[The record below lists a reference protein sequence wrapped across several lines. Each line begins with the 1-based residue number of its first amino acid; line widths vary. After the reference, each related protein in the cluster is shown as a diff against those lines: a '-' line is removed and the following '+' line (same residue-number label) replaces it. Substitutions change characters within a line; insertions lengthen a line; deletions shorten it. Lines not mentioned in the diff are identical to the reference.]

1 VSENTTESTENTVS
15 ENEITEPAKQPVNP
29 PKETSNE
36 TQTEPVT
43 EKITAPENT
52 QEEVNKE
59 VQNTEAKKEVQK
71 EIRKSFNEKDTARE
85 TARNSDTQQAKEE
98 TTKEPK
104 NEAKKE
110 VQKEI
115 RESFNEEE
123 ESKKEVK
130 EDAKKETPKETK
142 NEAKKEVQAEIRE
155 SFNEST
161 EEAQSE
167 QVEEVKAPEPPVN
180 HYNGNTV
187 VAIDGPSGTG
197 KSTTAKLLAKRLNY
211 LYIDSGA
218 MYRAVTYSVLQ
229 NKIPV
234 TEVAQIIEHAKGLDI
249 ILEDEKVLLNGED
262 ISAPVRGV
270 TVTSNVSTISAIKEV
285 REMLVAKQREYAQTN
300 NVVMD
305 GRDIG
310 TVVFPYAQYKYFL
323 VCDLKTRAARRQQDF
338 RDLGLEIAT
347 NKIVMELRKRDDIDT
362 KREESPLKKAEDAV
376 EVDTTNMIIEEQV
389 ECIYRKIVPK

>member
-1 VSENTTESTENTVS
+1 MSENTNESTGNTVNANEVKSDKNAIENQPANPQS
-15 ENEITEPAKQPVNP
+15 ETVTGKVTTPEDKQEEILKEEV
-29 PKETSNE
+29 PKEE
-36 TQTEPVT
+36 
-43 EKITAPENT
+43 I
-52 QEEVNKE
+52 
-59 VQNTEAKKEVQK
+59 QN
-71 EIRKSFNEKDTARE
+71 
-85 TARNSDTQQAKEE
+85 
-98 TTKEPK
+98 
-104 NEAKKE
+104 
-110 VQKEI
+110 EI
-115 RESFNEEE
+115 RESLNNENKSDEA
-123 ESKKEVK
+123 KEVAQETEKTNRPETVK
-130 EDAKKETPKETK
+130 EAPVKETPKE
-142 NEAKKEVQAEIRE
+142 EVQNEIRE

-161 EEAQSE
+161 DEEQE
-167 QVEEVKAPEPPVN
+167 IKAPEPPVN

-234 TEVAQIIEHAKGLDI
+234 TDIAAIIEHTKGLDI
-249 ILEDEKVLLNGED
+249 VLEDEKVLLNGED

-270 TVTSNVSTISAIKEV
+270 QVTSNVSTISAIKEV
-285 REMLVAKQREYAQTN
+285 REMLVAKQREYAMTN
-300 NVVMD
+300 SVVMD

-323 VCDLKTRAARRQQDF
+323 ICDLKTRAARRQQDF

-362 KREESPLKKAEDAV
+362 KREESPLRKADDAV

-389 ECIYRKIVPK
+389 ECIHRKIVPR

>member
-1 VSENTTESTENTVS
+1 VSDNTTENIDNV
-15 ENEITEPAKQPVNP
+15 NEITEPENQPVNP
-29 PKETSNE
+29 PQEASNE
-36 TQTEPVT
+36 AQTEHVT
-43 EKITAPENT
+43 EKVTTPEDK
-52 QEEVNKE
+52 QAKE
-59 VQNTEAKKEVQK
+59 EVQK
-71 EIRKSFNEKDTARE
+71 EIRESLNNDSKNNETKSSE
-85 TARNSDTQQAKEE
+85 AKEVKPAE
-98 TTKEPK
+98 EKTNKPDTVKEEVQKKEAPAIEAPK
-104 NEAKKE
+104 EE

-115 RESFNEEE
+115 RESFNE
-123 ESKKEVK
+123 
-130 EDAKKETPKETK
+130 
-142 NEAKKEVQAEIRE
+142 
-155 SFNEST
+155 ST
-161 EEAQSE
+161 EESE
-167 QVEEVKAPEPPVN
+167 EQEIKAPEPPVN

-234 TEVAQIIEHAKGLDI
+234 TDIAAIIEHTKGLDI
-249 ILEDEKVLLNGED
+249 VLEDEKVLLNGED

-270 TVTSNVSTISAIKEV
+270 SVTSNVSTISAIKEV
-285 REMLVAKQREYAQTN
+285 REMLVAKQREYAMTN
-300 NVVMD
+300 SVVMD

-323 VCDLKTRAARRQQDF
+323 ICDLKTRAARRQQDF

-362 KREESPLKKAEDAV
+362 KREESPLRKADDAV

-389 ECIYRKIVPK
+389 ECIYRKIVPR

>member
-1 VSENTTESTENTVS
+1 MSENTSETNVTPSDESASNQEVKSHQQETI
-15 ENEITEPAKQPVNP
+15 NE
-29 PKETSNE
+29 
-36 TQTEPVT
+36 QTT
-43 EKITAPENT
+43 PENT
-52 QEEVNKE
+52 QEESVK
-59 VQNTEAKKEVQK
+59 
-71 EIRKSFNEKDTARE
+71 E
-85 TARNSDTQQAKEE
+85 TANEAKEE
-98 TTKEPK
+98 
-104 NEAKKE
+104 
-110 VQKEI
+110 VQTEI
-115 RESFNEEE
+115 R
-123 ESKKEVK
+123 
-130 EDAKKETPKETK
+130 D
-142 NEAKKEVQAEIRE
+142 

-161 EEAQSE
+161 AEAESEQIEEAPKQKE
-167 QVEEVKAPEPPVN
+167 VENIN

-218 MYRAVTYSVLQ
+218 MYRAVTYAVLQ

-234 TEVAQIIEHAKGLDI
+234 TETAQIIELTKGLDI
-249 ILEDEKVLLNGED
+249 ILEDEKVMLNGED

-270 TVTSNVSTISAIKEV
+270 NVTSNVSTISAIKEV
-285 REMLVAKQREYAQTN
+285 REMLVAKQREYALTN
-300 NVVMD
+300 SVVMD

-362 KREESPLKKAEDAV
+362 KREESPLRKADDAV

>member
-1 VSENTTESTENTVS
+1 MSENTNESTGNTVNANEVKS
-15 ENEITEPAKQPVNP
+15 DKSAIENQPANP
-29 PKETSNE
+29 
-36 TQTEPVT
+36 QTETVT
-43 EKITAPENT
+43 EKVTAPED
-52 QEEVNKE
+52 K
-59 VQNTEAKKEVQK
+59 
-71 EIRKSFNEKDTARE
+71 
-85 TARNSDTQQAKEE
+85 QAKE
-98 TTKEPK
+98 
-104 NEAKKE
+104 E

-115 RESFNEEE
+115 RESLNNENKSDEA
-123 ESKKEVK
+123 KEVSQSTEKTNKPETVK
-130 EDAKKETPKETK
+130 EEAPVKETPTKEAPK
-142 NEAKKEVQAEIRE
+142 EEVQKEIRE

-161 EEAQSE
+161 EEAEE
-167 QVEEVKAPEPPVN
+167 QEIKAPEPVIN

-234 TEVAQIIEHAKGLDI
+234 TDIAAIIEHTKGLDI
-249 ILEDEKVLLNGED
+249 VLEDEKVLLNGED

-270 TVTSNVSTISAIKEV
+270 QVTSNVSTISAIKEV
-285 REMLVAKQREYAQTN
+285 REMLVAKQREYAMTN
-300 NVVMD
+300 SVVMD

-323 VCDLKTRAARRQQDF
+323 ICDLKTRAARRQQDF

-362 KREESPLKKAEDAV
+362 KREESPLRKADDAV

-389 ECIYRKIVPK
+389 ECIHRKIVPR

>member
-1 VSENTTESTENTVS
+1 MSENTNESTGNTVNANEVKGDKSAS
-15 ENEITEPAKQPVNP
+15 ENQPANPQNETVTDKVATPEDKQEA
-29 PKETSNE
+29 PKEEIQKKEIQNEIRESFSNDSE
-36 TQTEPVT
+36 NNENKSDEAKEVQQST
-43 EKITAPENT
+43 EKI
-52 QEEVNKE
+52 NKPDT
-59 VQNTEAKKEVQK
+59 VKEAKKEVQ
-71 EIRKSFNEKDTARE
+71 N
-85 TARNSDTQQAKEE
+85 
-98 TTKEPK
+98 
-104 NEAKKE
+104 
-110 VQKEI
+110 
-115 RESFNEEE
+115 
-123 ESKKEVK
+123 
-130 EDAKKETPKETK
+130 
-142 NEAKKEVQAEIRE
+142 EIRE

-161 EEAQSE
+161 AEAEEQE
-167 QVEEVKAPEPPVN
+167 IKAPEPPVN

-234 TEVAQIIEHAKGLDI
+234 TDTAAIIEHTKGLDI
-249 ILEDEKVLLNGED
+249 VLEDEKVLLNGED

-270 TVTSNVSTISAIKEV
+270 QVTSNVSTISAIKEV
-285 REMLVAKQREYAQTN
+285 REMLVAKQREYAMTN
-300 NVVMD
+300 SVVMD

-323 VCDLKTRAARRQQDF
+323 ICDLKTRAARRQQDF

-362 KREESPLKKAEDAV
+362 KREESPLRKADDAV

-389 ECIYRKIVPK
+389 ECIYRKIVPR

>member
-1 VSENTTESTENTVS
+1 MSENTNESTGNTVNANEVKSDESAIENQPANPQS
-15 ENEITEPAKQPVNP
+15 ET
-29 PKETSNE
+29 
-36 TQTEPVT
+36 VT
-43 EKITAPENT
+43 EKVTTPDNT
-52 QEEVNKE
+52 QEE
-59 VQNTEAKKEVQK
+59 
-71 EIRKSFNEKDTARE
+71 
-85 TARNSDTQQAKEE
+85 AKEE
-98 TTKEPK
+98 VPKE
-104 NEAKKE
+104 EI
-110 VQKEI
+110 QKEI
-115 RESFNEEE
+115 RESLNNENKTDE
-123 ESKKEVK
+123 
-130 EDAKKETPKETK
+130 AKDVPQSTEKTNKPETVKETPK
-142 NEAKKEVQAEIRE
+142 KEIQSEIRE

-161 EEAQSE
+161 AEAEAE

-234 TEVAQIIEHAKGLDI
+234 TDIAAIIEHTKGLDI
-249 ILEDEKVLLNGED
+249 VLENEKVLLNGED

-270 TVTSNVSTISAIKEV
+270 QVTSNVSTISAIKEV
-285 REMLVAKQREYAQTN
+285 REMLVAKQREYAMTN
-300 NVVMD
+300 SVVMD

-323 VCDLKTRAARRQQDF
+323 ICDLKTRAARRQQDF

-362 KREESPLKKAEDAV
+362 KREESPLRKADDAV

-389 ECIYRKIVPK
+389 EFIHRKIVPR

>member
-1 VSENTTESTENTVS
+1 VSENTTESTDNTVNANEVKNAES
-15 ENEITEPAKQPVNP
+15 VTENQPAGESVTPPSDTKKETVTETVTTPEDKTEET
-29 PKETSNE
+29 KETS
-36 TQTEPVT
+36 
-43 EKITAPENT
+43 I
-52 QEEVNKE
+52 KE
-59 VQNTEAKKEVQK
+59 VQNNNTPEAVEEVQ
-71 EIRKSFNEKDTARE
+71 N
-85 TARNSDTQQAKEE
+85 
-98 TTKEPK
+98 
-104 NEAKKE
+104 
-110 VQKEI
+110 
-115 RESFNEEE
+115 
-123 ESKKEVK
+123 
-130 EDAKKETPKETK
+130 
-142 NEAKKEVQAEIRE
+142 EIRE

-161 EEAQSE
+161 AEAE
-167 QVEEVKAPEPPVN
+167 AEEVEQEIKAPEPVII

-234 TEVAQIIEHAKGLDI
+234 TDTAAIIEHTKGLDI
-249 ILEDEKVLLNGED
+249 VLEDEKVMLNGED

-270 TVTSNVSTISAIKEV
+270 QVTSNVSTISAIKEV
-285 REMLVAKQREYAQTN
+285 REMLVAKQREYALTN
-300 NVVMD
+300 SVVMD

-323 VCDLKTRAARRQQDF
+323 ICDLKTRAARRQQDF

-362 KREESPLKKAEDAV
+362 KREESPLRKADDAV

>member
-1 VSENTTESTENTVS
+1 MSENTNESTGNTVNANEVKSDENAIENRPANPQS
-15 ENEITEPAKQPVNP
+15 ET
-29 PKETSNE
+29 
-36 TQTEPVT
+36 VT
-43 EKITAPENT
+43 ENVTTPEEK
-52 QEEVNKE
+52 Q
-59 VQNTEAKKEVQK
+59 AKKEVQ
-71 EIRKSFNEKDTARE
+71 
-85 TARNSDTQQAKEE
+85 Q
-98 TTKEPK
+98 
-104 NEAKKE
+104 
-110 VQKEI
+110 EI
-115 RESFNEEE
+115 RESLNNENKSDEA
-123 ESKKEVK
+123 KEVSQSTEK
-130 EDAKKETPKETK
+130 TNKPETVKETPKE
-142 NEAKKEVQAEIRE
+142 EVQKEIRE

-167 QVEEVKAPEPPVN
+167 QIEEIKAPEPVIN

-234 TEVAQIIEHAKGLDI
+234 TDIAAIIEHTKGLDI
-249 ILEDEKVLLNGED
+249 VLEDEKVMLNGED

-270 TVTSNVSTISAIKEV
+270 QVTSNVSTISAIKEV

-300 NVVMD
+300 SVVMD

-323 VCDLKTRAARRQQDF
+323 ICDLKTRAARRQQDF

-362 KREESPLKKAEDAV
+362 KREESPLRKADDAV

-389 ECIYRKIVPK
+389 ECIYRKIVPR

>member
-1 VSENTTESTENTVS
+1 VSENTNESTGNTVNANEVKSDENAIENRPANPQS
-15 ENEITEPAKQPVNP
+15 ET
-29 PKETSNE
+29 
-36 TQTEPVT
+36 VT
-43 EKITAPENT
+43 ENVTTPEEK
-52 QEEVNKE
+52 Q
-59 VQNTEAKKEVQK
+59 AKKEVQ
-71 EIRKSFNEKDTARE
+71 
-85 TARNSDTQQAKEE
+85 Q
-98 TTKEPK
+98 
-104 NEAKKE
+104 
-110 VQKEI
+110 EI
-115 RESFNEEE
+115 RESLNNENKSDEA
-123 ESKKEVK
+123 KEVSQSTEK
-130 EDAKKETPKETK
+130 TNKPETVKETPKE
-142 NEAKKEVQAEIRE
+142 EVQKEIRE

-167 QVEEVKAPEPPVN
+167 QIEEQIEEIKAPEPVIN

-234 TEVAQIIEHAKGLDI
+234 TDIAAIIEHTKGLDI
-249 ILEDEKVLLNGED
+249 VLEDEKVMLNGED

-270 TVTSNVSTISAIKEV
+270 QVTSNVSTISAIKEV

-300 NVVMD
+300 SVVMD

-323 VCDLKTRAARRQQDF
+323 ICDLKTRAARRQQDF

-362 KREESPLKKAEDAV
+362 KREESPLRKADDAV

-389 ECIYRKIVPK
+389 ECIYRKIVPR

>member
-1 VSENTTESTENTVS
+1 MSENTNESTGNTVNANEVKGEKNAIENRPANPQS
-15 ENEITEPAKQPVNP
+15 ETQ
-29 PKETSNE
+29 NE
-36 TQTEPVT
+36 TVT
-43 EKITAPENT
+43 EKVTTLEDK
-52 QEEVNKE
+52 QEEAPIE
-59 VQNTEAKKEVQK
+59 EIQKKE
-71 EIRKSFNEKDTARE
+71 I
-85 TARNSDTQQAKEE
+85 
-98 TTKEPK
+98 
-104 NEAKKE
+104 
-110 VQKEI
+110 QKEI
-115 RESFNEEE
+115 RESLNNENKSEE
-123 ESKKEVK
+123 AEEVQQSTEKTNKSDTAKETPINEAPAK
-130 EDAKKETPKETK
+130 EASKETPKE
-142 NEAKKEVQAEIRE
+142 EIQSEIRD

-161 EEAQSE
+161 AEAEEQE
-167 QVEEVKAPEPPVN
+167 IKAPEPPVN

-218 MYRAVTYSVLQ
+218 MYRAVTYSVLH

-234 TEVAQIIEHAKGLDI
+234 TDTAAIIEHTKGLDI
-249 ILEDEKVLLNGED
+249 VLEDEKVLLNGED

-270 TVTSNVSTISAIKEV
+270 QVTSNVSTISAIKEV
-285 REMLVAKQREYAQTN
+285 REMLVAKQREYAMTN
-300 NVVMD
+300 SVVMD

-362 KREESPLKKAEDAV
+362 KREESPLRKADDAV

-389 ECIYRKIVPK
+389 ECIYRKIVPR

>member
-1 VSENTTESTENTVS
+1 MSENTNESTGNTVNANEVKSDVNAIENQPANPQS
-15 ENEITEPAKQPVNP
+15 ET
-29 PKETSNE
+29 
-36 TQTEPVT
+36 VT
-43 EKITAPENT
+43 EKVTTPENT
-52 QEEVNKE
+52 QEEILKE
-59 VQNTEAKKEVQK
+59 EVKEATNT
-71 EIRKSFNEKDTARE
+71 
-85 TARNSDTQQAKEE
+85 AKEE
-98 TTKEPK
+98 VPKE
-104 NEAKKE
+104 EI
-110 VQKEI
+110 QKEI
-115 RESFNEEE
+115 RESLNNENKSDEA
-123 ESKKEVK
+123 KEVSQSTEK
-130 EDAKKETPKETK
+130 TNKPETVKETPTKE
-142 NEAKKEVQAEIRE
+142 APKEEIQSEIRE

-161 EEAQSE
+161 EEAEE
-167 QVEEVKAPEPPVN
+167 QEIKAPEPPVN
-180 HYNGNTV
+180 HYNGNIV

-234 TEVAQIIEHAKGLDI
+234 TDIAAIIEHTKGLDI
-249 ILEDEKVLLNGED
+249 ILEGEKVLLNGED

-270 TVTSNVSTISAIKEV
+270 QVTSNVSTISAIKEV
-285 REMLVAKQREYAQTN
+285 REMLVAKQREYAMTN
-300 NVVMD
+300 SVVMD

-323 VCDLKTRAARRQQDF
+323 ICDLKTRAARRQQDF

-362 KREESPLKKAEDAV
+362 KREESPLRKADDAV

-389 ECIYRKIVPK
+389 ECIYRKIVPR

>member
-1 VSENTTESTENTVS
+1 MSENTNESTGNTVNANEVKSDKSAIENQPANPQS
-15 ENEITEPAKQPVNP
+15 ET
-29 PKETSNE
+29 
-36 TQTEPVT
+36 VT
-43 EKITAPENT
+43 GKVTAPENT
-52 QEEVNKE
+52 REEILKEEVKE
-59 VQNTEAKKEVQK
+59 VTNT
-71 EIRKSFNEKDTARE
+71 
-85 TARNSDTQQAKEE
+85 AKEE
-98 TTKEPK
+98 VPKE
-104 NEAKKE
+104 EI
-110 VQKEI
+110 QKEI
-115 RESFNEEE
+115 RESLNNENKSDEA
-123 ESKKEVK
+123 KEVSQSTEKTNKPETVK
-130 EDAKKETPKETK
+130 ETPAKETPKE
-142 NEAKKEVQAEIRE
+142 EVQKKEIQNEIRE

-161 EEAQSE
+161 AEAEEQE
-167 QVEEVKAPEPPVN
+167 IKAPEPVIN

-234 TEVAQIIEHAKGLDI
+234 TDIAAIIEHTKGLDI
-249 ILEDEKVLLNGED
+249 VLEDEKVLLNGED

-270 TVTSNVSTISAIKEV
+270 QVTSNVSTISAIKEV
-285 REMLVAKQREYAQTN
+285 REMLVAKQREYAMTN
-300 NVVMD
+300 SVVMD

-323 VCDLKTRAARRQQDF
+323 ICDLKTRAARRQQDF

-362 KREESPLKKAEDAV
+362 KREESPLRKADDAV

-389 ECIYRKIVPK
+389 ECIHRKIVPR

>member
-1 VSENTTESTENTVS
+1 MSENTNESTGNTVNANEVKSDENAIENRPANPQS
-15 ENEITEPAKQPVNP
+15 ET
-29 PKETSNE
+29 
-36 TQTEPVT
+36 VT
-43 EKITAPENT
+43 ENVTTPEEK
-52 QEEVNKE
+52 Q
-59 VQNTEAKKEVQK
+59 AKKEVQ
-71 EIRKSFNEKDTARE
+71 
-85 TARNSDTQQAKEE
+85 Q
-98 TTKEPK
+98 
-104 NEAKKE
+104 
-110 VQKEI
+110 EI
-115 RESFNEEE
+115 RESLNNENKSDEA
-123 ESKKEVK
+123 KEVSQSTEK
-130 EDAKKETPKETK
+130 TNKPETVKETPKE
-142 NEAKKEVQAEIRE
+142 EVQKEIRE

-167 QVEEVKAPEPPVN
+167 QIEEIKAPEPVIN

-234 TEVAQIIEHAKGLDI
+234 TDIAAIIEHTKGLDI
-249 ILEDEKVLLNGED
+249 VLEDEKVLLNGED

-270 TVTSNVSTISAIKEV
+270 QVTSNVSTISAIKEV
-285 REMLVAKQREYAQTN
+285 REMLVAKQREYALTN
-300 NVVMD
+300 SVVMD

-323 VCDLKTRAARRQQDF
+323 ICDLKTRAARRQQDF

-362 KREESPLKKAEDAV
+362 KREESPLKKADDAV

-389 ECIYRKIVPK
+389 ECIYRKIVPR

>member
-1 VSENTTESTENTVS
+1 MSENTNESTGNTVNANEVKS
-15 ENEITEPAKQPVNP
+15 EKIAIENQPANPQSETVTGKVTTPEDKQEEILKEVTNTAKEEA
-29 PKETSNE
+29 PKEE
-36 TQTEPVT
+36 
-43 EKITAPENT
+43 I
-52 QEEVNKE
+52 
-59 VQNTEAKKEVQK
+59 QK
-71 EIRKSFNEKDTARE
+71 EIRESLNNENKSDE
-85 TARNSDTQQAKEE
+85 AKEVSQSTE
-98 TTKEPK
+98 KTNKPEITKEAPK
-104 NEAKKE
+104 EE

-115 RESFNEEE
+115 RESFNE
-123 ESKKEVK
+123 ST
-130 EDAKKETPKETK
+130 A
-142 NEAKKEVQAEIRE
+142 EA
-155 SFNEST
+155 
-161 EEAQSE
+161 EAQEIEE

-234 TEVAQIIEHAKGLDI
+234 TDIAAIIEHTKGLDI
-249 ILEDEKVLLNGED
+249 VLEDEKVLLNGED

-270 TVTSNVSTISAIKEV
+270 QVTSNVSTISAIKEV
-285 REMLVAKQREYAQTN
+285 REMLVAKQREYAMTN
-300 NVVMD
+300 SVVMD

-323 VCDLKTRAARRQQDF
+323 ICDLKTRAARRQQDF

-362 KREESPLKKAEDAV
+362 KREESPLRKADDAV

-389 ECIYRKIVPK
+389 ECIYRKIVPR

>member
-1 VSENTTESTENTVS
+1 MFPIKEAILFVSENSTESTENINNSSDET
-15 ENEITEPAKQPVNP
+15 TETQNQPVNP
-29 PKETSNE
+29 ANESPQETRNDN
-36 TQTEPVT
+36 VT
-43 EKITAPENT
+43 ETVTTPENK
-52 QEEVNKE
+52 QEVLKEAKEE
-59 VQNTEAKKEVQK
+59 VQN
-71 EIRKSFNEKDTARE
+71 
-85 TARNSDTQQAKEE
+85 
-98 TTKEPK
+98 
-104 NEAKKE
+104 
-110 VQKEI
+110 EI
-115 RESFNEEE
+115 RESLNETTAEA
-123 ESKKEVK
+123 ESQEI
-130 EDAKKETPKETK
+130 ETPKP
-142 NEAKKEVQAEIRE
+142 A
-155 SFNEST
+155 
-161 EEAQSE
+161 
-167 QVEEVKAPEPPVN
+167 VN

-218 MYRAVTYSVLQ
+218 MYRAVTYAVLQ

-234 TEVAQIIEHAKGLDI
+234 TETAKIIELTKTLDI

-262 ISAPVRGV
+262 VSAPVRGV
-270 TVTSNVSTISAIKEV
+270 NVTSNVSTISAIKEV
-285 REMLVAKQREYAQTN
+285 REMLVAKQREYAMTN
-300 NVVMD
+300 SVVMD

-362 KREESPLKKAEDAV
+362 KREESPLRKADDAV

>member
-1 VSENTTESTENTVS
+1 MSENTNESTGNTVNANEVKSEKNATENQPANPQSETVTGKVTAPEDKQEEVPKEEIQKEIRESLNNENKSDEAKEVSQSTENTNKPESVK
-15 ENEITEPAKQPVNP
+15 EEAPAKET
-29 PKETSNE
+29 PKE
-36 TQTEPVT
+36 
-43 EKITAPENT
+43 
-52 QEEVNKE
+52 
-59 VQNTEAKKEVQK
+59 EVQK
-71 EIRKSFNEKDTARE
+71 EIRKSFNESTA
-85 TARNSDTQQAKEE
+85 
-98 TTKEPK
+98 
-104 NEAKKE
+104 EA
-110 VQKEI
+110 
-115 RESFNEEE
+115 
-123 ESKKEVK
+123 
-130 EDAKKETPKETK
+130 
-142 NEAKKEVQAEIRE
+142 
-155 SFNEST
+155 
-161 EEAQSE
+161 EAQE
-167 QVEEVKAPEPPVN
+167 IEQQVEEVKAPEPPVN

-234 TEVAQIIEHAKGLDI
+234 TDIAAIIEHTKGLDI
-249 ILEDEKVLLNGED
+249 VLEDEKVMLNGED

-270 TVTSNVSTISAIKEV
+270 QVTSNVSTISAIKEV
-285 REMLVAKQREYAQTN
+285 REMLVAKQREYAMTN
-300 NVVMD
+300 SVVMD

-323 VCDLKTRAARRQQDF
+323 ICDLKTRAARRQQDF

-362 KREESPLKKAEDAV
+362 KREESPLRKADDAV

-389 ECIYRKIVPK
+389 ECIHRKIVPR

>member
-1 VSENTTESTENTVS
+1 MSDNTTQKPDNIDNA
-15 ENEITEPAKQPVNP
+15 NEITEPENQPVNP
-29 PKETSNE
+29 PKETSIETSNE

-43 EKITAPENT
+43 QTVAAPENT
-52 QEEVNKE
+52 QEEIK
-59 VQNTEAKKEVQK
+59 EAKE
-71 EIRKSFNEKDTARE
+71 
-85 TARNSDTQQAKEE
+85 
-98 TTKEPK
+98 
-104 NEAKKE
+104 E

-115 RESFNEEE
+115 RESLNNDTKNDEI
-123 ESKKEVK
+123 KEVPQDSQRTEK
-130 EDAKKETPKETK
+130 IIKSDTAKQ
-142 NEAKKEVQAEIRE
+142 EVQSEIRD

-161 EEAQSE
+161 AEAEQQELEEI
-167 QVEEVKAPEPPVN
+167 KAPKPAVIY
-180 HYNGNTV
+180 YNGNTV

-234 TEVAQIIEHAKGLDI
+234 TDIAAIIEHTKGLDI
-249 ILEDEKVLLNGED
+249 ILENEKVMLNGED
-262 ISAPVRGV
+262 ISDPVRGV
-270 TVTSNVSTISAIKEV
+270 QVTSNVSTISAIKEV
-285 REMLVAKQREYAQTN
+285 REMLVTKQREYAETN

-310 TVVFPYAQYKYFL
+310 TVVFPNAQYKYYL
-323 VCDLKTRAARRQQDF
+323 ICDLKTRAARRQQDF
-338 RDLGLEIAT
+338 RDLGLELAT

-362 KREESPLKKAEDAV
+362 KREESPLRKADDAV

-389 ECIYRKIVPK
+389 ECIYRKIVPR

>member
-1 VSENTTESTENTVS
+1 MSENTNESTGNTVNANEVKS
-15 ENEITEPAKQPVNP
+15 DENAIENQPANP
-29 PKETSNE
+29 
-36 TQTEPVT
+36 QTETVT
-43 EKITAPENT
+43 DKVTTPE
-52 QEEVNKE
+52 
-59 VQNTEAKKEVQK
+59 
-71 EIRKSFNEKDTARE
+71 DT
-85 TARNSDTQQAKEE
+85 QAKE
-98 TTKEPK
+98 
-104 NEAKKE
+104 E

-115 RESFNEEE
+115 RESLNNENKSDEA
-123 ESKKEVK
+123 KEVQQSIEKTNKPETAK
-130 EDAKKETPKETK
+130 EPLKKETPKEEIQ
-142 NEAKKEVQAEIRE
+142 NEIRE

-161 EEAQSE
+161 AEAEAQEIEE

-234 TEVAQIIEHAKGLDI
+234 TDIAAIIEHTKGLDI
-249 ILEDEKVLLNGED
+249 VLEDEKVLLNGED

-270 TVTSNVSTISAIKEV
+270 QVTSNVSTISAIKEV
-285 REMLVAKQREYAQTN
+285 REMLVAKQREYAMTN
-300 NVVMD
+300 SVVMD

-323 VCDLKTRAARRQQDF
+323 ICDLKTRAARRQQDF

-362 KREESPLKKAEDAV
+362 KREESPLKKADDAV

-389 ECIYRKIVPK
+389 ECIHRKIVPR

>member
-1 VSENTTESTENTVS
+1 MSENTTENTENIDNS
-15 ENEITEPAKQPVNP
+15 SKENAETQSQPVNP
-29 PKETSNE
+29 PKNE
-36 TQTEPVT
+36 TVT
-43 EKITAPENT
+43 GKVTTPEDK
-52 QEEVNKE
+52 QEE
-59 VQNTEAKKEVQK
+59 AP
-71 EIRKSFNEKDTARE
+71 
-85 TARNSDTQQAKEE
+85 KEE
-98 TTKEPK
+98 I
-104 NEAKKE
+104 
-110 VQKEI
+110 QKEI
-115 RESFNEEE
+115 REPLNNDS
-123 ESKKEVK
+123 ESSETKEVTSTTEKTNKTDTAKEEVK
-130 EDAKKETPKETK
+130 EAKE
-142 NEAKKEVQAEIRE
+142 EVQSEIRE

-161 EEAQSE
+161 AEAEEQE
-167 QVEEVKAPEPPVN
+167 IKAPEPVIN

-234 TEVAQIIEHAKGLDI
+234 TDTAAIIEHTRGLDI
-249 ILEDEKVLLNGED
+249 ILENEKVLLNGED

-270 TVTSNVSTISAIKEV
+270 QVTSNVSTISAIKEV
-285 REMLVAKQREYAQTN
+285 REMLVAKQREYAETN

-310 TVVFPYAQYKYFL
+310 TVVFPNAQYKYYL
-323 VCDLKTRAARRQQDF
+323 ICDLKTRAARRQQDF
-338 RDLGLEIAT
+338 RDLGLELAT

-362 KREESPLKKAEDAV
+362 KREESPLRKADDAV

-389 ECIYRKIVPK
+389 ECIYRKIVPR